1 MKLSVII
8 LSYAIDEEVYR
19 MNCRAI
25 ESLFASE
32 EWELTNEGI
41 NELTNEREISNLQS
55 PISKSSLDVLLIES
69 NREAKYTYDSR
80 VRVLVPEEKF
90 GFHRFFNIGLDNT
103 RGEFVAFCNNDI
115 VFTPGWWSAIMKVK
129 EQHPKYMCFSPV
141 DSSYPMMAEEIAKGK
156 DYVIGWEN
164 KRHFAAWCFVWER
177 KVFKTIGRFDETFDF
192 YSADDDELQ
201 TLRYFAIPNV
211 LVTDSEV
218 KHLSQVVTNKVGV
231 EKYKVTDKEK
241 YPLSEYEIKR
251 GWTWLWDDVRFYVA
265 YQREK
270 VKWGNHWMRKRVNQ
284 FLASHPWLNI
294 RPITKFLYN
303 RRVNLFLAKITGVLD
318 PNPVCFSEK

>member
-1 MKLSVII
+1 MQLSVII
-8 LSYAIDEEVYR
+8 LSYAIDEEIYQ

-25 ESLFASE
+25 ESLFSSE
-32 EWELTNEGI
+32 NWSDGEPE
-41 NELTNEREISNLQS
+41 
-55 PISKSSLDVLLIES
+55 VLLIES
-69 NREAKYTYDSR
+69 NREAKYTYDYR
-80 VRVLVPEEKF
+80 VRILIPEEKF
-90 GFHRFFNIGLDNT
+90 GFHRFFNIGLKQT
-103 RGEFVAFCNNDI
+103 SGKFVAFCNNDI
-115 VFTPGWWSAIMKVK
+115 VFQKGWWSAIMKIK
-129 EQHPKYMCFSPV
+129 EQHPKFMCFSPV
-141 DSSYPMMAEEIAKGK
+141 DSSYPMMAEEMAKGE

-177 KVFKTIGRFDETFDF
+177 KVFKTIGLFDETFDF

-201 TLRYFAIPNV
+201 TLHYYAIPNV
-211 LVTDSEV
+211 LVTGSEV
-218 KHLSQVVTNKVGV
+218 KHLSQVVTKKVGIN
-231 EKYKVTDKEK
+231 KYAVTDKEK

-251 GWTWLWDDVRFYVA
+251 GWTWLWDDVRFYIA

-294 RPITKFLYN
+294 RPVTQILYN
-303 RRVNLFLAKITGVLD
+303 RRVNLFLAKITGISD